1 MWQKTIYYLV
11 EPREQIFVKG
21 YGFLYFAKDMGKNL
35 GKYISKNLN
44 GKYSWK
50 LLDHAKKL

>member
-1 MWQKTIYYLV
+1 MYYLV

-44 GKYSWK
+44 EKYNWK
-50 LLDHAKKL
+50 CLDHAKKL